1 MEDDGRK
8 QQGEANEQESV
19 WVRRKVLGRGSNP
32 QALSNWQWKFL
43 SFPTL
48 LYRLS
53 GTHSPPPHRAPLF
66 LVCNC
71 RTDKRAF
78 AMFFNSIVPTP
89 KGTLLPQQILEL
101 TTIFLESTS
110 KSSDS
115 DIVLILC
122 HHAEAILSQIKRS
135 TKKSATTAA
144 DSED

>member
-1 MEDDGRK
+1 
-8 QQGEANEQESV
+8 
-19 WVRRKVLGRGSNP
+19 
-32 QALSNWQWKFL
+32 
-43 SFPTL
+43 
-48 LYRLS
+48 
-53 GTHSPPPHRAPLF
+53 
-66 LVCNC
+66 
-71 RTDKRAF
+71 
-78 AMFFNSIVPTP
+78 MFFNSIVPTP

-144 DSED
+144 DSEDQAQRERVAEAYFNLGRLMDDQEYREEAKAFYKKAQKLE